1 MAAACPIFGRRC
13 VHAHYLQPPAQLGI
27 GPSQRRLELASLP
40 QWHRDNQRLP
50 LLCCSCPL
58 SLVAYRLAR
67 VTGRQGKPRE
77 NGFVSRKAPT
87 AAKCNLDCKAATYVR
102 LLAQPEHLCH
112 VAFNRKR
119 I

>member
-1 MAAACPIFGRRC
+1 MSNIAAACPIFGRRC

-58 SLVAYRLAR
+58 SLVAYRLAC
-67 VTGRQGKPRE
+67 VIDHEG
-77 NGFVSRKAPT
+77 NCNFDRKAV
-87 AAKCNLDCKAATYVR
+87 AYIFKCSLGIFARRYLTGIEYDGTR
-102 LLAQPEHLCH
+102 P
-112 VAFNRKR
+112 
-119 I
+119 

>member
-1 MAAACPIFGRRC
+1 VSNIAAACPIFGRRC

-67 VTGRQGKPRE
+67 VTGRQESHGKTVLFHGRCMAVIKKRCLS
-77 NGFVSRKAPT
+77 N
-87 AAKCNLDCKAATYVR
+87 AAWLMFLRQSA
-102 LLAQPEHLCH
+102 LCS
-112 VAFNRKR
+112 ASE
-119 I
+119 